1 MELFLSVFI
10 HKPQKNTPP
19 VTLWEKKIGKK
30 KGKRKKWTWVMRIR
44 WLAEEPE
51 LHVWHHNGLTNPLTT
66 QSMTAPFNSTQ
77 CKRHCIDIL
86 AQAFFSFI
94 SVYFLISGEKKN
106 TDKIHHFI
114 PHTITK
120 YVFIKINSINQYLV
134 NKYYFDVVA
143 LALLGEAS
151 WELSIWLR

>member
-10 HKPQKNTPP
+10 HKPHRITPP
-19 VTLWEKKIGKK
+19 VTCWEKEK
-30 KGKRKKWTWVMRIR
+30 KRKKWTWVMRIR

-51 LHVWHHNGLTNPLTT
+51 LHVWHHNSLTNPLT
-66 QSMTAPFNSTQ
+66 SVTAPFNSTQ

-134 NKYYFDVVA
+134 NKYFFDVVA
-143 LALLGEAS
+143 LGLLGEAS